1 MSINKGRMAS
11 ELLGLGPGG
20 GALRKLRITHDGR
33 DCVRNGPI
41 EALFNPNEISLSRS
55 VEWHERKP
63 ASYGGRRSAPEPEQ
77 EFGGVSPETLSID
90 LFFDT
95 YESRAS
101 ASGWQ
106 QVASFVQPTNPF
118 QASDATN
125 VTKLTDRVVQLAEV
139 DPEKHRPPVC
149 KLSWGAFTNIFTG
162 VLTSLDQKFTLF
174 LADGTPVRATLSC
187 SFVESRGAS
196 SGLAREL
203 HSADVVKTR
212 TVRRNDTLHSLAAE
226 LYGDSRLWRHIA
238 TANGIV
244 NPRILQPGIVLT
256 IPKLGG

>member
-20 GALRKLRITHDGR
+20 GGLRKLKITHDGK
-33 DCVRNGPI
+33 DCARNGPI
-41 EALFNPNEISLSRS
+41 EALFNPNEISRSRT

-63 ASYGGRRSAPEPEQ
+63 ASYGGRRTAADPEQ
-77 EFGGVSPETLSID
+77 EFGGLTPETLTID

-106 QVASFVQPTNPF
+106 QVASFVTPTNPF

-125 VTKLTDRVVQLAEV
+125 VTKLTDRVVKLAEV
-139 DPEKHRPPVC
+139 DPDLHRPPVC
-149 KLSWGAFTNIFTG
+149 SLAWGAFTDIFTG
-162 VLTSLDQKFTLF
+162 VLTQLDQRFTLF

-187 SFVESRGAS
+187 SFVEAPGGAS
-196 SGLAREL
+196 VEL

-212 TVRRNDTLHSLAAE
+212 TVKRNDTLHSLAAE

-244 NPRILQPGIVLT
+244 NPRTLQPGTVLT
-256 IPKLGG
+256 IPKLEQA